1 MNIEK
6 YKFRNSKQPCNVL
19 LHSIKRNENPNHL
32 FSWQYFFCHE
42 RHNLLCSIATVT
54 FSSVKIS
61 CFWAKV
67 VDNNNDYL
75 MLKVNFVF
83 QTFTKQGNKCTKIL
97 HWRLKHWIR
106 KLLNVY
112 LFHFNLHWLMA
123 RWFKTLTRK
132 KMFWCYHQM
141 NKSLWN
147 NFAQTLYNFYNG
159 I

>member
-1 MNIEK
+1 MKI
-6 YKFRNSKQPCNVL
+6 QT
-19 LHSIKRNENPNHL
+19 I
-32 FSWQYFFCHE
+32 SWQYFFCHE

-67 VDNNNDYL
+67 VYNNNDYL

-147 NFAQTLYNFYNG
+147 NFAQTLYNSYNG

>member
-19 LHSIKRNENPNHL
+19 LHYIKRNENPNHFMTIF
-32 FSWQYFFCHE
+32 FSATKGTI
-42 RHNLLCSIATVT
+42 LLCSIATVT

-67 VDNNNDYL
+67 VYNNNDYL
-75 MLKVNFVF
+75 MLKVNFVL
-83 QTFTKQGNKCTKIL
+83 QTSTKQGKKCTKIL

-141 NKSLWN
+141 NKSLWY
-147 NFAQTLYNFYNG
+147 NFAQTLYNSYNG